1 MTAVRRRSSSPAG
14 GSCSDRSSTA
24 AGRRYRTPGL
34 LTEWWTTPERTRGSS
49 GTGYRP
55 GDTEELGDRRIA
67 AAADSN
73 RSAEDLRR

>member
-1 MTAVRRRSSSPAG
+1 MERRRSPSSAG

-24 AGRRYRTPGL
+24 AGRRYRTAGL
-34 LTEWWTTPERTRGSS
+34 QWWTTPERTRGSS

-55 GDTEELGDRRIA
+55 EDTEELGDRRRA

>member
-1 MTAVRRRSSSPAG
+1 MTAERRRSSSSVG

-24 AGRRYRTPGL
+24 AGRRYRRSGL
-34 LTEWWTTPERTRGSS
+34 RRWTTPERTRGSS

-55 GDTEELGDRRIA
+55 GDTEELGDRRIEA